1 MGPSAPV
8 QEILHQSVC
17 QLQVRR
23 LDIFFSSIH
32 GTFSMTDHMLGHET
46 SLNKE
51 KTEIISSIF
60 FLPYHNGMI
69 LEINNS
75 NKTGKFT
82 DIWNLNTFLNN
93 QWINEEIK
101 RQIKN
106 ILKQWKW
113 KHNISKLT
121 EQKSISK
128 GEGYSKKHLRTKKD
142 NKYSNQPSNFTP

>member
-8 QEILHQSVC
+8 QETLHQSVC

-23 LDIFFSSIH
+23 LEIFFSSIH
-32 GTFSMTDHMLGHET
+32 GTFSTTDHTLGHET
-46 SLNKE
+46 SL
-51 KTEIISSIF
+51 KTEIISSIFF

-82 DIWNLNTFLNN
+82 NIWNLNTFLNN
-93 QWINEEIK
+93 QWNNEEIK
-101 RQIKN
+101 REIKN

-113 KHNISKLT
+113 KYNISKLT
-121 EQKSISK
+121 ECNKSISK
-128 GEGYSKKHLRTKKD
+128 REGYSKKHLRKKKD
-142 NKYSNQPSNFTP
+142 NKYSNKSSNFTP